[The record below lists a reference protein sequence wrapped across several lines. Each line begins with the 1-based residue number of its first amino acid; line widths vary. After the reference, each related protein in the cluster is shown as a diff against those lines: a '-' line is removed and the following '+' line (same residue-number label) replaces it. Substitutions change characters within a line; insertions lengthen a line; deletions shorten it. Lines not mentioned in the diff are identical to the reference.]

1 MATTLLP
8 FRQVSE
14 NDVVNLFA
22 FNGSAA
28 TRGLIVKLDSS
39 NGWKLSDGFGLDSIN
54 NSVAN
59 TVSDRYNVKARVS
72 TCTSGDVAFGMLMYD
87 VAETDENGEKL
98 IYHPRKAHEMQVS
111 VSGQAVPILTKGI
124 VLVKM
129 DSADANGATIA
140 AGMGAYAHD
149 AGVIGGPLAGTA
161 TPPVD
166 FNRIGTFLG
175 PVDSNDEVLVKLDF
189 NGHNDHYA
197 AS

>member
-1 MATTLLP
+1 MATKLLP
-8 FRQVSE
+8 FRQVHE

-22 FNGSAA
+22 YNGSSA
-28 TRGLIVKLDSS
+28 TRGLVVKLDSS
-39 NGWKLSDGFGLDSIN
+39 NGWKLSDDLGTDSIN

-124 VLVKM
+124 VLISM
-129 DSADANGATIA
+129 DTADANGATIA
-140 AGMGAYAHD
+140 AGTDTYAD
-149 AGVIGGPLAGTA
+149 DGGVVAATTES

-175 PVDSNDEVLVKLDF
+175 PLDDGKVLVKLDF
-189 NGHNDHYA
+189 NGANDHYA